1 LKYKWHDKEKNNMIK
16 YKESVKLKR
25 KDKKKL
31 VSYKIY
37 IFSYLFYD
45 LKGFDYK
52 TLFVLY
58 RV

>member
-1 LKYKWHDKEKNNMIK
+1 MIK

>member
-1 LKYKWHDKEKNNMIK
+1 MIK

-25 KDKKKL
+25 KDKKKNL

-52 TLFVLY
+52 ILFVLY